1 MPFKNIVILSLLSLL
16 LLLAFSGRV
25 SGQASTAIASSN
37 LSARVLR
44 LESDLFQARSQL
56 NRLESQVARQ
66 GRRLESQRLESQR
79 QSQTGGNPAGSSPS
93 PPRLKPS
100 EPTEEE
106 QFDRLATLVIE
117 LKQQLEELEARVVLL
132 ESP

>member
-1 MPFKNIVILSLLSLL
+1 MPFKNIVILTLFSLL
-16 LLLAFSGRV
+16 LLLAFSGQFF
-25 SGQASTAIASSN
+25 GQASTEIASSN

-66 GRRLESQRLESQR
+66 GRRIESQRLESQR
-79 QSQTGGNPAGSSPS
+79 QSQTGDNLPGSSPS

-117 LKQQLEELEARVVLL
+117 LKEQLEELEARVVLL